1 MSSVERCLRDID
13 KVRSVASGHEEAY
26 VARSRLARLIL
37 RATNVADEVAGM
49 ATAGSACTGVSM
61 TGREEMQVKV
71 SQTCA
76 RLDACRKAASHASEP
91 LDDRWRQM
99 WDEIGSHLDTLEALL
114 RESRPDLLR

>member
-37 RATNVADEVAGM
+37 RATKAAQEAAATVAD
-49 ATAGSACTGVSM
+49 GSACAGAPPTGFGEKK
-61 TGREEMQVKV
+61 TKV
-71 SQTCA
+71 IRTCA
-76 RLDACRKAASHASEP
+76 RLEACRRAASHASEP

-99 WDEIGSHLDTLEALL
+99 WDEIGAHLDTLEALL
-114 RESRPDLLR
+114 REGGHELSE